1 MLYKC
6 KINITICYNDITF
19 GGVVI
24 DLRRAKIL
32 VTSFVCAIV
41 AVGAT
46 SGNMYLAL
54 AGIVIGALFMALVRR
69 RSAEVHIDE
78 RVEALGGRAARA
90 TFVIMSVFL
99 GLLSLG
105 FIFIGRNTGDGGL
118 EALGTVFCYVVCL
131 NCAVYSITFKYFDR
145 EHGGEY

>member
-1 MLYKC
+1 M
-6 KINITICYNDITF
+6 IE
-19 GGVVI
+19 
-24 DLRRAKIL
+24 LRRAKIL
-32 VTSFVCAIV
+32 VTSFLCAIV

-46 SGNMYLAL
+46 SGKMYLAL

-69 RSAEVHIDE
+69 RSGEVHTDE

-99 GLLSLG
+99 GLLSLA

-118 EALGTVFCYVVCL
+118 EALGTVFSYIVCL

>member
-1 MLYKC
+1 
-6 KINITICYNDITF
+6 
-19 GGVVI
+19 VVI
-24 DLRRAKIL
+24 ELRRAKIL
-32 VTSFVCAIV
+32 VTSFLCAIV

-46 SGNMYLAL
+46 SGKMYLAL

-69 RSAEVHIDE
+69 RSGEVHTDE

-99 GLLSLG
+99 GLLSLA

-118 EALGTVFCYVVCL
+118 EALGTVFSYIVCL
-131 NCAVYSITFKYFDR
+131 N
-145 EHGGEY
+145 